1 MTAVHLTVQSLAGSV
16 IASVDAEPHWS
27 LQQVKIAIEEQVPS
41 VPAWRQRLVFG
52 TRVLGEADS
61 TIPLN
66 MLDLPPHTTV
76 QLIVIDLLPPEVDSL
91 LVAIRE
97 EPNPWDRLEAA
108 QKLARYGKPVVDR
121 VGPLLSS
128 EHITLTRKMAA
139 HTLGLIGPDAADYA
153 AEVTAMLRDPQG
165 KVRHDAARACVRI
178 GASTAPHVAS
188 CLAEPEAHVRRHAAA
203 VLGQLGEAAVPYA
216 DGLGHLL
223 ADPDA
228 GVRAAAALA
237 LGQLGEAAAGPYASA
252 LASLC
257 DIDDSEETGTASSQQ
272 VRHAAAAALGQL
284 SFTTQARA
292 AAIRVST

>member
-128 EHITLTRKMAA
+128 EHITTRCC
-139 HTLGLIGPDAADYA
+139 GLRCRSYSNASGPAG
-153 AEVTAMLRDPQG
+153 QG
-165 KVRHDAARACVRI
+165 KA
-178 GASTAPHVAS
+178 
-188 CLAEPEAHVRRHAAA
+188 
-203 VLGQLGEAAVPYA
+203 
-216 DGLGHLL
+216 
-223 ADPDA
+223 
-228 GVRAAAALA
+228 
-237 LGQLGEAAAGPYASA
+237 
-252 LASLC
+252 
-257 DIDDSEETGTASSQQ
+257 
-272 VRHAAAAALGQL
+272 
-284 SFTTQARA
+284 
-292 AAIRVST
+292 